1 MAKELIP
8 SEQKQEEA
16 PAEKVP
22 SQPFLSKK
30 LIIIGIPVF
39 IVQLAVIYFL
49 AVKFLSPASP
59 TSAKDPS
66 KEAAKTAEHK
76 DAAEVESQNIF
87 VVKDVIVNPAGTNGT
102 RFLLTTV
109 GFEVSSPECEKELE
123 KKEVQVRDAL
133 NTVLTSKGLD
143 ELVGMEQREVLRAE
157 LAKKVGELLRSG
169 SLSKVYFS
177 KFIIQ

>member
-1 MAKELIP
+1 MAKELIQ
-8 SEQKQEEA
+8 SEQKQEEGTA
-16 PAEKVP
+16 PKAAT
-22 SQPFLSKK
+22 QPFLSKK

-39 IVQLAVIYFL
+39 VIQLAVIYFL
-49 AVKFLSPASP
+49 AVKFIAPSSTA
-59 TSAKDPS
+59 SAKDPS
-66 KEAAKTAEHK
+66 KEAAKSAEHK
-76 DAAEVESQNIF
+76 DASEVEEQNIF

-123 KKEVQVRDAL
+123 KKEIQVRDAL

-143 ELVGMEQREVLRAE
+143 ELVGADQREALRAE
-157 LAKKVGELLRSG
+157 VAKKVGEILRTG

>member
-1 MAKELIP
+1 MAKELIQA
-8 SEQKQEEA
+8 EQKQEEGT
-16 PAEKVP
+16 AEKTA
-22 SQPFLSKK
+22 SKPFLSKK
-30 LIIIGIPVF
+30 LIIIGIPIFV
-39 IVQLAVIYFL
+39 VQLAVIYFL
-49 AVKFLSPASP
+49 AVKFIAPSSAAPAKESG
-59 TSAKDPS
+59 
-66 KEAAKTAEHK
+66 KEAAKSAEHK
-76 DAAEVESQNIF
+76 EGSGVEEQNIF

-143 ELVGMEQREVLRAE
+143 ELVGVEQREALRAE
-157 LAKKVGELLRSG
+157 VAKKVGEILRTG